1 MHSSLLI
8 SYRRAKVMIDCGLD
22 WLGKFERLRPNA
34 IVLSHAHPD
43 HAWGLKNGAPCPVF
57 APQRTWRT
65 LKNCKIEDRHLI
77 KERAPTKICGITF
90 EAFPVEH
97 SILAPAV
104 GFRVNAGR
112 ACVFYG
118 PDLLFI
124 HGRSAALKGVQIY
137 IGDGATLTR
146 SFVRKRGDNLIGHA
160 PVRTQFTW
168 CAREG
173 IPRAII
179 THCGS
184 EIVTGDES
192 KIEKRLRAMAFKR
205 GVKVALAYDGMRLTL
220 P

>member
-1 MHSSLLI
+1 MAPEQLTREYLDAKVAEALEEDGALHDLTTGAVVPAELRAEAELVAKAAGVVAGLVVAEAVFRQVDPSVELTATVADASTVKAGESLARVHGPLGSLL
-8 SYRRAKVMIDCGLD
+8 RG
-22 WLGKFERLRPNA
+22 ERVALNFLQQ
-34 IVLSHAHPD
+34 LS
-43 HAWGLKNGAPCPVF
+43 
-57 APQRTWRT
+57 
-65 LKNCKIEDRHLI
+65 
-77 KERAPTKICGITF
+77 
-90 EAFPVEH
+90 
-97 SILAPAV
+97 
-104 GFRVNAGR
+104 
-112 ACVFYG
+112 
-118 PDLLFI
+118 
-124 HGRSAALKGVQIY
+124 GV
-137 IGDGATLTR
+137 ATLTR